1 METVVVL
8 TMDLRVIVRLDLKEP
23 IVILRISV
31 ITLTAIMEHV
41 KVEITMLNASVPRDT
56 LVTNV
61 KCSIIAAA
69 VHVNI
74 MARVKTEHLIITVYA
89 RMALLGLIVKT
100 KILVSIKTVVTMGDV
115 RLPTTINTSVFAIRN
130 LLERIV
136 KYHLQIRRQL
146 AHKLNLQ
153 MLLAMPLQQIYPLQF
168 LLKSQRKYQLLL

>member
-23 IVILRISV
+23 IVMLRISV

-41 KVEITMLNASVPRDT
+41 RVEITMQNASVPTDT
-56 LVTNV
+56 LATIV

-74 MARVKTEHLIITVYA
+74 MARVKKEHLIITVFA
-89 RMALLGLIVKT
+89 RMVLLELIVKT
-100 KILVSIKTVVTMGDV
+100 KTLVSIKTVVTMGDV

-130 LLERIV
+130 LPEKIV

-146 AHKLNLQ
+146 AHILDLQ
-153 MLLAMPLQQIYPLQF
+153 LW
-168 LLKSQRKYQLLL
+168 